1 MGIQHTEGKL
11 FYNWSRDKDIIKIA
25 IRKKFMISSKTLAIL
40 LAVFFSSNRN
50 FNKTDR
56 ERCPSKTIY
65 PEILS
70 LGNEEQG
77 FSGQVKAGCPGFLL
91 MWWNTVNTNLKR
103 KVFTSFCI
111 PNESSSLRAGREG
124 TQSRKQELKQKPWKK
139 DAYWLILKFTL
150 SSLLHSPSPLP
161 KNGTS
166 HNGQTISN

>member
-77 FSGQVKAGCPGFLL
+77 FSGQIKAGCPGFLL
-91 MWWNTVNTNLKR
+91 M
-103 KVFTSFCI
+103 
-111 PNESSSLRAGREG
+111 
-124 TQSRKQELKQKPWKK
+124 
-139 DAYWLILKFTL
+139 
-150 SSLLHSPSPLP
+150 
-161 KNGTS
+161 
-166 HNGQTISN
+166 